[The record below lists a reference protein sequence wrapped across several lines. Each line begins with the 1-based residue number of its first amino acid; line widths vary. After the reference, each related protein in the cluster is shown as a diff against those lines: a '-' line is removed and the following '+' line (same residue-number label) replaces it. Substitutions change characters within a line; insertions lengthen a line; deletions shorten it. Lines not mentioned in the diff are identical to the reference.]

1 MRLVASSAAGLAANP
16 VVGRMDR
23 PIRRRPWI
31 PTHWPLPV
39 KIGLT
44 AAVIVAVLMLALRVL
59 VGGGVRTLRVPLQ
72 QVTVA
77 TVEQGVFHDLIPL
90 HASVV
95 PRETVYVDAIDGGRV
110 DRVLVEPGDLVQ
122 EGQPMIELSNTNLAL
137 QVIQQESQL
146 NQAISQLQQN
156 EITLEQEELS
166 SARALAQIDYNILR
180 LSRSTARREGLAAK
194 GLVSAEDRD
203 LAADEFAYYKR
214 LRPIQ
219 VESGQRQTDLRDRLL
234 PDIHQQLKI
243 LRGNLAVVHDKLD
256 SLVVRA
262 PVTGKVT
269 AIDLKVGET
278 PAAGERLA
286 EVTPQTGMKLI
297 ANIDEFYLSRVRIGQ
312 TATITFEGKSARL
325 TVRRIYPQVHDGQ
338 FRIDLDFNTA
348 SPPALIEGA
357 AAQGSLQ
364 LGEDTQAV
372 VLPAGPFLERSG
384 GDWVFV
390 VAPDG
395 QTAERRHI
403 QVGRRTNEQLEILH
417 GLTAGERVI
426 TSDYTGFDRVDHI
439 VLTR

>member
-1 MRLVASSAAGLAANP
+1 VRAAASPVLKPAAEP
-16 VVGRMDR
+16 VIGRMDR
-23 PIRRRPWI
+23 PVRRPAWAA
-31 PTHWPLPV
+31 TGWPLPAR
-39 KIGLT
+39 IGI
-44 AAVIVAVLMLALRVL
+44 AIAIVVAVLMMVLRL
-59 VGGGVRTLRVPLQ
+59 VAGAGVRTLRVPLQ
-72 QVTVA
+72 QVTLA
-77 TVEQGVFHDLIPL
+77 TVQRGVFHDLIPL
-90 HASVV
+90 RANVV

-110 DRVLVEPGDLVQ
+110 DRVLVEPGDMVQ

-156 EITLEQEELS
+156 EISLEQEQLS
-166 SARALAQIDYNILR
+166 NARALAQIDYNIVR
-180 LSRSTARREGLAAK
+180 LGRSMGRREGLAAK

-203 LAADEFAYYKR
+203 LIADELAYYKR

-219 VESGQRQTDLRDRLL
+219 AESDQRQTDLRDRLL

-278 PAAGERLA
+278 RAAGQRLA

-297 ANIDEFYLSRVRIGQ
+297 ADIDEFYLPRVRVGQ
-312 TATITFEGKSARL
+312 IATISLEGNPASL
-325 TVRRIYPQVHDGQ
+325 TVRRVFPQVSNGQ
-338 FRIDLDFNTA
+338 FRIELDFDTA
-348 SPPALIEGA
+348 SPPALVQGA

-364 LGEDTQAV
+364 LGGDTQAV
-372 VLPAGPFLERSG
+372 IVPAGPFLERTG

-390 VAPDG
+390 SAPDG
-395 QTAERRHI
+395 RSAERRQI
-403 QVGRRTNEQLEILH
+403 RVGRRTNEQLEIVR
-417 GLTAGERVI
+417 GLAVGERVI
-426 TSDYTGFDRVDHI
+426 TSDYTGFDRIDRV